1 MNRQQL
7 KTNILMGTAIGL
19 LILVIALS
27 AIIWLNYDY
36 LFFKYFISKDYIF
49 TDTLDK
55 VFEDN
60 IGIGIQKKSDYTK
73 YFDNLAIELIS
84 NEISEKGND
93 PYTYQYTPSQYESYL
108 ENRTDKANMT
118 YVEFLN
124 EETALFRFTN
134 FSDESLNIFISYVDQ
149 LRNYKNIIIDLRD
162 NTGGDL
168 DVSFNLSSYF
178 LKDDDIVYIIQHRNR
193 KEIAKLKE
201 DGELIFDNILIIQ
214 NNYSASAS
222 EIFINALKE
231 NLDNITTVG
240 TKTYGKGIGQTTFGI
255 KNGYY
260 VKATTFL
267 VLTPNENTIHKMG
280 ITPDYEYTDD
290 ATIIGYCLSII
301 DGSIPSLNQ

>member
-1 MNRQQL
+1 MSKQQL
-7 KTNILMGTAIGL
+7 KTNILMGTTIGL
-19 LILVIALS
+19 LVLVFALS

-36 LFFKYFISKDYIF
+36 LFFKYFISNDYIF
-49 TDTLDK
+49 TETLDK

-60 IGIGIQKKSDYTK
+60 IGIDIQKNSDYPK

-84 NEISEKGND
+84 NEISKTGND

-108 ENRTDKANMT
+108 ENRSDKANRT
-118 YVEFLN
+118 RIEILN

-134 FSDESLNIFISYVDQ
+134 FSDESLDIFRSYIDQ
-149 LRNYKNIIIDLRD
+149 LKNFKNIIIDLRD

-168 DVSFNLSSYF
+168 DVSFKLASYF
-178 LKDDDIVYIIQHRNR
+178 LKNNDIVYKIQYRKT
-193 KEIAKLKE
+193 KEIARLKT
-201 DGELIFDNILIIQ
+201 DGELDFENIIIMQ

-240 TKTYGKGIGQTTFGI
+240 TKTYGKGIGQTTYGI
-255 KNGYY
+255 KNRYY
-260 VKATTFL
+260 IKATTFL
-267 VLTPNENTIHKMG
+267 VLTPNENSIHKTG

-290 ATIIGYCLSII
+290 PTIIEYCLSILS
-301 DGSIPSLNQ
+301 GFIPLSNQ